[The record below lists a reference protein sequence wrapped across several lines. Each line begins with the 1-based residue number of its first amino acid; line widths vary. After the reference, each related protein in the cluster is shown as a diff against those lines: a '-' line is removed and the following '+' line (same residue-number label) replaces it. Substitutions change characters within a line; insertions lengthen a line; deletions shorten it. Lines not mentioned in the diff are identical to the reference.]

1 MRKNKTLVI
10 MGIFFLICPLV
21 VFSAEYIDIVNEG
34 VILLKQGLAEEAIN
48 TFEKARKM
56 KSDSSEIYYYLGEAY
71 YLAGK
76 RTEALENYKKAVEL
90 QDSNPDYH
98 YSIALLYLSEG
109 KTDEAIK
116 SLNRVI
122 EIAPVS
128 ITGRYAGRLKKELDT
143 DAGNKEM
150 VEKWIRLEEELKK
163 KMELEK
169 AKTVGT
175 VEGVPPEFAGMMPG
189 EEGEQKEKEKI
200 ERIPVEKVIKR
211 VKFGTDTVR
220 ENSSASLMGYEQTEL
235 IKVSK
240 DMIELI
246 QNSKSAVKK
255 NLINAVGKVAT
266 PEATDALL
274 EIIQDKDELFDIK
287 IVALSSVKKV
297 KTEKVSETL
306 TNTLKTM
313 VEKREK
319 ERAEAKKNI
328 QEITTKIENLE
339 ANRIKLTMDIN
350 QEELKKNEIQ
360 QKLQFSELPPDFA
373 MMPQGQ
379 TAPDAPKPLTVKEIQ
394 KLRADIQKIDDSIKK
409 KREESVKAEM
419 ELSKLLQQKGKYEAL
434 LLEREKKI
442 TDVTISGTETAV
454 APPPGP
460 EFGVPPGMEP
470 YGPEFGMAMPVRYEE
485 TDEDKNEVVFA
496 LQLIRAIGEMKDKKG
511 LTSIRKGWDEYGIED
526 QKIYYLL
533 ALARLGDFN
542 SIDTLVARLKK
553 DYPQQQTQQ
562 WEEISLR
569 KGIIEVMGEYI
580 AQKPDNQLI
589 GLIEFLSEESEHS
602 EIRGAASSVLIS
614 TAKPKPPEKK

>member
-1 MRKNKTLVI
+1 
-10 MGIFFLICPLV
+10 
-21 VFSAEYIDIVNEG
+21 
-34 VILLKQGLAEEAIN
+34 
-48 TFEKARKM
+48 
-56 KSDSSEIYYYLGEAY
+56 
-71 YLAGK
+71 
-76 RTEALENYKKAVEL
+76 
-90 QDSNPDYH
+90 
-98 YSIALLYLSEG
+98 
-109 KTDEAIK
+109 
-116 SLNRVI
+116 
-122 EIAPVS
+122 
-128 ITGRYAGRLKKELDT
+128 
-143 DAGNKEM
+143 M